1 MRDDFAVFILT
12 HRRPGRV
19 FTTNLLKR
27 FRYTGKIYYI
37 VDDQD
42 PTRDEYRRE
51 YGDSVIV
58 FDKLKAAEITDT
70 MDNEDHQRGV
80 VFARNYCW
88 TIARE
93 LGLDYF
99 MVLDDDYNSVQH
111 ITNDRNNNRSKS
123 IQCQNLDRLFGA
135 MVEFVEHTPVV
146 TLAMG
151 QGGDY
156 QGGGGWEK
164 PKRKAM
170 NTFVCATD
178 RPFRFLGRTNE
189 DVNAYV
195 LLGSRGDIMLT
206 QMKTSMIQKATQT
219 NRGGLTELYLDAGTY
234 VKSFYSVMCMP
245 SSVSVAVLGK
255 RHQRL
260 HHRVDW
266 RKTVPKIISEE
277 YRKCR

>member
-19 FTTNLLKR
+19 FTTNLLNR

-42 PTRDEYRRE
+42 PTVDEYRRE

-123 IQCQNLDRLFGA
+123 IQCQNLDRLFTA
-135 MVEFVEHTPVV
+135 MVEFVERTPVL

-195 LLGSRGDIMLT
+195 LLGSRGDIMLS

-219 NRGGLTELYLDAGTY
+219 NKGGLTELYLDAGTY

-277 YRKCR
+277 YRKCP